1 MSASL
6 PFRWRRPLL
15 ALVATALGL
24 LVALLGVFVMGRSFP
39 VRSAAL
45 AVGPLRALVDRPLT
59 PDGLG
64 AGGQASDL
72 VLFDPMGITL
82 GPDGAVYLSDR
93 GRGNRGRVIWRIDED
108 GVVHHVAGS
117 GRMGR
122 AREGEPAADADLT
135 APEGLAFGPEGR
147 LHFVDNRSNRVLRI
161 EKDGTLSVVAG
172 TGTAGFGGDGGP
184 ADRAALDNPAEI
196 WFDSTGNLFI
206 SDVYNNRV
214 RRVDPNGIIETVAGT
229 GAAGYGGDGGPAR
242 EASLREPWG
251 LFVSPFSD
259 NLLIADGGNHR
270 VREVDSSGRITTI
283 VGSGV
288 RGYAGDGSAAEA
300 ARLDSPQSLG
310 FDCAGRLYIGD
321 EHNHVVRVVDEDGVI
336 ETLVGTG
343 SPGFSEGGADGRSV
357 QLNDPENVLVR
368 CDGTVLITDGEN
380 GRVIEVGAGGA
391 VQTVIGRG
399 PGGERARLRR
409 LFDD

>member
-184 ADRAALDNPAEI
+184 PTGPLSTTRPKYGSTPPEI
-196 WFDSTGNLFI
+196 CSSPTSTTTAF
-206 SDVYNNRV
+206 
-214 RRVDPNGIIETVAGT
+214 
-229 GAAGYGGDGGPAR
+229 GAWTR
-242 EASLREPWG
+242 TASSKP
-251 LFVSPFSD
+251 
-259 NLLIADGGNHR
+259 
-270 VREVDSSGRITTI
+270 
-283 VGSGV
+283 
-288 RGYAGDGSAAEA
+288 
-300 ARLDSPQSLG
+300 
-310 FDCAGRLYIGD
+310 
-321 EHNHVVRVVDEDGVI
+321 
-336 ETLVGTG
+336 
-343 SPGFSEGGADGRSV
+343 SPGRERRGTAVMEGPLARPPSGNPGASSSV
-357 QLNDPENVLVR
+357 HSPTT
-368 CDGTVLITDGEN
+368 C
-380 GRVIEVGAGGA
+380 
-391 VQTVIGRG
+391 
-399 PGGERARLRR
+399 
-409 LFDD
+409 